1 MKSLE
6 DNINKKN
13 KIYSSDYRE
22 VFQDLKIK
30 IKKNGQIKKLN
41 IEKK

>member
-13 KIYSSDYRE
+13 KIYSLDYKE

-30 IKKNGQIKKLN
+30 IKKYGQIKKLN